1 MSIIYLKVTIKK
13 LLHSELQ
20 FPSFKKLVSKSVFAT
35 EKSEVLEQKSVW
47 LFHYFYFERN
57 DNALK
62 LKILCF
68 LLIKNVNSNKN
79 ETESKMEN
87 PTHSFREMN
96 LMLQLV

>member
-47 LFHYFYFERN
+47 LFHYFYF
-57 DNALK
+57 
-62 LKILCF
+62 
-68 LLIKNVNSNKN
+68 
-79 ETESKMEN
+79 
-87 PTHSFREMN
+87 
-96 LMLQLV
+96 

>member
-1 MSIIYLKVTIKK
+1 MP
-13 LLHSELQ
+13 HSKLQ
-20 FPSFKKLVSKSVFAT
+20 FPSFKKLVSKLVFAT

-47 LFHYFYFERN
+47 LFDYFYFENN

-62 LKILCF
+62 LKSPCF
-68 LLIKNVNSNKN
+68 LLNETVNFNKN
-79 ETESKMEN
+79 ETESKIEN